1 LTLVIDANVV
11 VKWFVDEDGS
21 DEARALLTP
30 DEPLIA
36 PAHILGE
43 VGEALLRSY
52 RRGVTPR
59 DQLDAAQIILVGAFQ
74 IISLDE
80 ILSRSIAISLSAG
93 LSVYDSFY
101 VAAAELHGT
110 QLVTDDRVLLRKLAG
125 TEWANLARPLVP
137 LN

>member
-1 LTLVIDANVV
+1 MTFVIDANVV
-11 VKWFVDEDGS
+11 VKWFVDEVGS

-36 PAHILGE
+36 PAHMLGE
-43 VGEALLRSY
+43 VGEALLRSH

-59 DQLDAAQIILVGAFQ
+59 EQLDAAHIILVRSFRVVR
-74 IISLDE
+74 LDE
-80 ILSRSIAISLSAG
+80 IFSKSIAISLSAE

-101 VAAAELHGT
+101 VAAAELHRT
-110 QLVTDDRVLLRKLAG
+110 HLITDDRVLLRKLAG
-125 TEWANLARPLVP
+125 TEWASRARPLVP